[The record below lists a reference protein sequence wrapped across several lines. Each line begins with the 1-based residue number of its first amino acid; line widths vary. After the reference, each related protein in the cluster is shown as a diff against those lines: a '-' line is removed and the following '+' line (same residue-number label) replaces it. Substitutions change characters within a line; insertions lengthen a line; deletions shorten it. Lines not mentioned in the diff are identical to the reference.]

1 MNKVLKGLVAVAATA
16 AMAIAGVAG
25 ASTAMAADPTGGI
38 KVAERDTHTYSVYQ
52 IFTGT
57 YGTDGSLGNVTAG
70 QNFKTRNAAGTNG
83 ADLTAAEAA
92 ETVAGLD
99 KEASDST
106 KLETI
111 KKFID
116 MTKGEY
122 GTVSAT
128 KLLSNVPAG
137 YYLAKDQEN
146 VTGNDAATLYIVQ
159 VVGNQAVTITRKAD
173 KPTFQKKV
181 KDKNDTDRTTADWQD
196 SADYDVNDH
205 VPFQLTA
212 TLPTDDKDFAAY
224 KTYKLVFTDN
234 QSKGLT
240 YDDDGN
246 AESSVSSFTVKYVSK
261 DGTKTATLDSNAYIK
276 AVTQATEAADGSF
289 TITINDV
296 KSLALKDSDNADVTV
311 AAGGKFVVE
320 YTSTLNDKAVIGSTG
335 NPNEAKLQYSNNP
348 NYTGIG
354 ENSPT
359 GETPKDK
366 VIVFTYQLNVNK
378 TFDQGTPADDDL
390 PKFKLY
396 KKTHGA
402 SENDGYVQVGPEI
415 EVTKTSDNKY
425 IASFPRID
433 DGDYKLVESHTPAG
447 YNTAAD
453 TLFTVTAE
461 HDVSSD
467 DPKLTSLKINQTD
480 GDKTNGTVQA
490 DVVNKKG
497 SSLPSTGGMG
507 TVLLYVAGIAVFV
520 LAGATLVMAL
530 RRRNA

>member
-1 MNKVLKGLVAVAATA
+1 MNKVLKGLVAVAATV
-16 AMAIAGVAG
+16 AMAVAGFAG

-38 KVAERDTHTYSVYQ
+38 KVADGDTHTYSVYQ

-70 QNFKTRNAAGTNG
+70 QNFKAKNAAGTDG
-83 ADLTAAEAA
+83 ADLTAAKAA

-99 KEASDST
+99 SNASDST

-116 MTKGEY
+116 MTKIAY
-122 GTVSAT
+122 GTVSAG
-128 KLLSNVPAG
+128 KPLSNVPAG
-137 YYLAKDQEN
+137 Y
-146 VTGNDAATLYIVQ
+146 
-159 VVGNQAVTITRKAD
+159 
-173 KPTFQKKV
+173 
-181 KDKNDTDRTTADWQD
+181 
-196 SADYDVNDH
+196 YDVNDH

-212 TLPTDDKDFAAY
+212 TLPTDTKDFAAY

-240 YDDDGN
+240 YDDEN
-246 AESSVSSFTVKYVSK
+246 AGSSVSSFTVKYVSK
-261 DGTKTATLDSNAYIK
+261 DGTKTATLDSSAYTK
-276 AVTQATEAADGSF
+276 VVTQATEKADGSF

-296 KSLALKDSDNADVTV
+296 KSLALKDSNKADVTV
-311 AAGGKFVVE
+311 AAGGKFIVE

-348 NYTGIG
+348 NYTGTG
-354 ENSPT
+354 ANSPT

-378 TFDQGTPADDDL
+378 TFDQGTPADNDL

-396 KKTHGA
+396 KKTHGV
-402 SENDGYVQVGPEI
+402 SENNGYVQVGSEI
-415 EVTKTSDNKY
+415 EVAKTSDNKY

-433 DGDYKLVESHTPAG
+433 DGDYKLVESYTPAG

-497 SSLPSTGGMG
+497 SFLPSTGGMG
-507 TVLLYVAGIAVFV
+507 TTILYVAGAAIVLVAAFGIAFAV
-520 LAGATLVMAL
+520 
-530 RRRNA
+530 RRRNAR